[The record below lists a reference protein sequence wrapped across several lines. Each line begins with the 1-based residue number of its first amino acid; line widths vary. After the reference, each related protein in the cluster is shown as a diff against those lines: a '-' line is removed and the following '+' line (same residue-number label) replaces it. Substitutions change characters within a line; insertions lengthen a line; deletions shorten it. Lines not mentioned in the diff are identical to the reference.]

1 MRWIAFF
8 AFLLPLVGWT
18 LTASFPSTTQRSAD
32 PTPTGFGKDT
42 LILENPFLGDLVFSD
57 FFSPNDDGH
66 NDTYIILN
74 VENYSNN
81 SLKVFNR
88 WGEVVYY
95 ASPYLND
102 WDGTNNQAT
111 GLFGK
116 KLTDGIY
123 YFEFYNGNDR
133 GATGK
138 ITLKR

>member
-8 AFLLPLVGWT
+8 ALLLTLVGWSIASSPAKVT
-18 LTASFPSTTQRSAD
+18 NRAQLTRTA
-32 PTPTGFGKDT
+32 FGGDT
-42 LILENPFLGDLVFSD
+42 LILGDLVFAD
-57 FFSPNDDGH
+57 FFSPNEDGH
-66 NDTYIILN
+66 NDTYVILN

-95 ASPYLND
+95 ASPYNND
-102 WDGTNNQAT
+102 WDGTNNQAA

-116 KLTDGIY
+116 KLSDGIY
-123 YFEFYNGNDR
+123 YFEFYNGVDKK
-133 GATGK
+133 ATGK